1 MSEHARAQED
11 IKHSR
16 TLMFGNAGIINKND
30 IFWVRSLTMLKVLPA
45 CEALRRLCVA
55 WLTFSFR

>member
-11 IKHSR
+11 LKLSR

-30 IFWVRSLTMLKVLPA
+30 IFWVRSLTMLKVLQA
-45 CEALRRLCVA
+45 CEAPRRLCVA